1 MKNNE
6 ELLHRVLIYLY
17 IHFWSILENKNT
29 KNGLQKYRLKVIH

>member
-6 ELLHRVLIYLY
+6 ELLHSVNIFMS
-17 IHFWSILENKNT
+17 HFWSILENKNT